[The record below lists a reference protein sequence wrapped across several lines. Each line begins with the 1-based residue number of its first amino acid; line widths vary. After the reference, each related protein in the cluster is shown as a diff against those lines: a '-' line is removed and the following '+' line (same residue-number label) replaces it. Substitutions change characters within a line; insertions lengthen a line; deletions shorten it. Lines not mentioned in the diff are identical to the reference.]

1 MENLQMNTN
10 SKLIL
15 ILLLMLTL
23 VAACASPT
31 ANSSDTGNTIVP
43 AMTVSS
49 TDTTSSSASNTDDTN
64 TSTTDPA
71 ALDEIT
77 MDPSLACANG
87 QTSASQT
94 VELTEG
100 PYYTP
105 NSPESST
112 LYEEGMTGIKL
123 TLVGYVYDTNCQPV
137 ANAWLDFWQADANGV
152 YDNSGYTLRGHQYTD
167 ENGRYELVT
176 VIPGIYPGRTEHIH
190 FKVQAPN
197 GKIITSQL
205 FFPGVTQND
214 NDGIYDASLLIV
226 LQGTSDGMSGQY
238 NFVVPVS

>member
-1 MENLQMNTN
+1 MKTK

-15 ILLLMLTL
+15 ILLLMVTL

-31 ANSSDTGNTIVP
+31 ADSSDTGNNVVVP
-43 AMTVSS
+43 TTVSS
-49 TDTTSSSASNTDDTN
+49 TDTTSSSASNTVDTN
-64 TSTTDPA
+64 TSTTVTA
-71 ALDEIT
+71 TSAEIT

-105 NSPESST
+105 NTPERST
-112 LYEEGMTGIKL
+112 LYEEGMAGIKL

-205 FFPGVTQND
+205 FFPGVTQN
-214 NDGIYDASLLIV
+214 NEDGIYDASLLIV
-226 LQGTSDGMSGQY
+226 LQETSDGMSGQY